1 MKIIFIGGRDIHQL
15 GGIENYM
22 YNLATCLKNKGYE
35 PVVFCE
41 SDRNEVEFVNGFKV
55 VHNRSIGGRY
65 LCKILLS
72 YKSTIYSILKER
84 DALIYHYNGWAPALA
99 SWIAGIFGKKAVY
112 QGHGLE
118 WKRTKYSSRQQVIM
132 KLMEKLTVNVMNNL
146 TAVSQEQT
154 DFFLSAY
161 GRKCVTIPTAVNLP
175 AENYESSILK
185 KFNLT
190 DEGYYLFLGRLVQD
204 KNPDYLIKAF
214 NKSGIKEKKLV
225 IAGSNDAD
233 LKYVEHLHQLG
244 ASNPNVIFTG
254 AVYGNDKEMLLRKCF
269 AFCIPSTLE
278 GLPITL
284 LEAMSHKRICLASDI
299 PANKEALGDSG
310 VWVKHENV
318 DDLCEKLLYILKNQK
333 DLEIQKESNYKRVVD
348 NFTWGRVS
356 DLYIKYMKNLTDA

>member
-1 MKIIFIGGRDIHQL
+1 MKIIFIGGRNIHEL

-22 YNLATCLKNKGYE
+22 YNLATCLKNKGHE

-41 SDRNEVEFVNGFKV
+41 SVRNTVEFVNGFKV
-55 VHNRSIGGRY
+55 VHNKSIGGRY
-65 LCKILLS
+65 LCKILLA
-72 YKSTIYSILKER
+72 YKSTIYSIFKEG
-84 DALIYHYNGWAPALA
+84 DAAIYHYNGWAPALA
-99 SWIAGIFGKKAVY
+99 SWIASFFGKKTIY

-118 WKRTKYSSRQQVIM
+118 WQRTKYTPRQQKIM
-132 KLMEKLTVNVMNNL
+132 KFMEWLTVKAMINL

-154 DFFLSAY
+154 DFFSSEY
-161 GRKCVTIPTAVNLP
+161 GKKCVTIPTAVNLP
-175 AENYESSILK
+175 AETYESNILE
-185 KFNLT
+185 KFNLAS
-190 DEGYYLFLGRLVQD
+190 ESYFLFLGRLVQD

-244 ASNPNVIFTG
+244 VANHNIIFTG
-254 AVYGNDKEMLLRKCF
+254 AVYGNDKEMLLRNCF
-269 AFCIPSTLE
+269 AFCLPSTLE

-310 VWVKHENV
+310 VWVKYENIN
-318 DDLCEKLLYILKNQK
+318 DLSEKLLFILNNCVEIEMQK
-333 DLEIQKESNYKRVVD
+333 KINYQRVVE
-348 NFTWGRVS
+348 NFTWDNIS
-356 DLYIKYMKNLTDA
+356 DLYIKYIKTLVNA